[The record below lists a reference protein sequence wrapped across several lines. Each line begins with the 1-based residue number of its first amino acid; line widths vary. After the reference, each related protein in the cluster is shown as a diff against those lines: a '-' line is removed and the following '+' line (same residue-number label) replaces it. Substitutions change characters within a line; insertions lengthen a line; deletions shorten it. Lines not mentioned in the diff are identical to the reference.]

1 MEDCTTALVVLT
13 IRSPPIGLMRRN
25 RPLISLTRVALS
37 PSPQSLPLNRMRWS
51 LVDPLFLTGR
61 STRSRFTRS
70 QELCSLVGKGGNT
83 AKGLKR
89 PVLGKLRSCPAFFV
103 LTFTQSF
110 TIVFTDIVFRSK
122 DITWNVFVK
131 RILELPDSEYL
142 VKIEGIC
149 IDQACLYLISEH
161 LVCDT
166 LETLLMNQFHS
177 YTKKR
182 VLDVLL
188 DIARGIEVIHAF
200 GFVHPGFST
209 KKILVCEN
217 GKCKL
222 YNFCLLEDSSR
233 IVRIKK
239 SMGSMSL
246 NDLPPEALQRN
257 EYSSASDIWSTAVVM
272 WQIISPGCVPFKDDK
287 VRLEH
292 SYKFALDDDE
302 QIQLRD
308 NLLQNCFSEDPSARP
323 TIQTIR
329 HLAQKLMSSTDVYEN
344 KHEKVNVEVNE
355 AYVPMGKAVVAKETY
370 I

>member
-1 MEDCTTALVVLT
+1 MRKPVVYGPDEIWSELVV
-13 IRSPPIGLMRRN
+13 
-25 RPLISLTRVALS
+25 
-37 PSPQSLPLNRMRWS
+37 
-51 LVDPLFLTGR
+51 
-61 STRSRFTRS
+61 
-70 QELCSLVGKGGNT
+70 
-83 AKGLKR
+83 
-89 PVLGKLRSCPAFFV
+89 SCPAFFV

-110 TIVFTDIVFRSK
+110 TIVFTYIVFRSK

-166 LETLLMNQFHS
+166 LETLFMNQFHS

-272 WQIISPGCVPFKDDK
+272 WQIISPGCFPFKDDK

-302 QIQLRD
+302 QIKLRD
-308 NLLQNCFSEDPSARP
+308 NILQNCFSEDPSARP

-329 HLAQKLMSSTDVYEN
+329 HLAQKLISSTDVYE
-344 KHEKVNVEVNE
+344 KKQEKVNVEIND
-355 AYVPMGKAVVAKETY
+355 AYVPMGKVVCAKETY